1 MIISILNYKKVLWI
15 FRRKELDVMAEED
28 EEKFRG
34 LSLKDMWKSNFW
46 RRLEGF
52 LKPIKNCGQSHENIK
67 LLSVYIVW
75 RRGSEFRKLNKLVE
89 NYAEWHQWMWQ
100 YIWFFFCRRW
110 GNIQCQN
117 HLPDLKGVFLYLLV
131 YVEYLSVRIMAVF

>member
-1 MIISILNYKKVLWI
+1 MI
-15 FRRKELDVMAEED
+15 MAEED
-28 EEKFRG
+28 ENKFRG
-34 LSLKDMWKSNFW
+34 LSLKDTWKSNFW

-52 LKPIKNCGQSHENIK
+52 LKPRKNCGQSHENIK
-67 LLSVYIVW
+67 LSSVYKVKVPNILW
-75 RRGSEFRKLNKLVE
+75 MRGSEFRKLNKLVE

-100 YIWFFFCRRW
+100 YIWFFFWRKW

-117 HLPDLKGVFLYLLV
+117 HLLDLNGVFLYLLV